1 MKAKVVGWLLIGAA
15 VIGTAGMVGGSGQKG
30 LVVHEWGT
38 FTSLQG
44 SDGVPVRWNPL
55 VSSQLP
61 RFVYNWNNAG
71 LGRYAAGLLSLGQKS
86 VLMTLQRMETPVI
99 YFYADQELTAD
110 LTVRFP
116 QGGITEWYPQ
126 APRIGPCVTRPSPIV
141 TTLDSGLHRA
151 GVSPKFSLDSIF
163 DGGTVKESLIHW
175 QGLKILPAAGHAD
188 LSKRLLN
195 DASGSHYFA
204 ARDTD
209 SAFVQADSLSS
220 TNLQPELEKFLFYRG
235 VGNFTTPLSVQMDAG
250 GTITIGN
257 NGKEPLK
264 HLLILSV
271 HGITG
276 NCSSMEQLKSGQQ
289 KAFNLEALH
298 QTLPME
304 ELRSQVR
311 AAMITG
317 LRAEGLYAREAL
329 AMVNT
334 WDDSW
339 FQEEGVRVLYIL
351 PRAWT
356 DQILPMQMDPTPK
369 ELVRVMVGRA
379 ELVTPDTEFRLTLEL
394 TRAQKGEVGADQE
407 IRAIIRSLGRFA
419 QPVFQQALARTDTS
433 PAQRDKLLAL
443 LYEGQQ

>member
-1 MKAKVVGWLLIGAA
+1 MKTKFAGWLLIGAA
-15 VIGTAGMVGGSGQKG
+15 AIVTAGMVSGSGQKG

-44 SDGVPVRWNPL
+44 SDGVPLHWNPL
-55 VSSQLP
+55 QSSHLP
-61 RFVYNWNNAG
+61 KFVYNWNNAG
-71 LGRYAAGLLSLGQKS
+71 LGRYAAGLLSSGQKT
-86 VLMTLQRMETPVI
+86 VLVTLQRMETPVI
-99 YFYADQELTAD
+99 YFYADREQTAD

-126 APRIGPCVTRPSPIV
+126 APQIGPCVTRPSPIV
-141 TTLDSGLHRA
+141 TTLDSGLHRV
-151 GVSPKFSLDSIF
+151 GISPTFRLDSIF
-163 DGGTVKESLIHW
+163 DGGAVKESLIHW
-175 QGLKILPAAGHAD
+175 QGLRILPAAGHAD

-209 SAFVQADSLSS
+209 SAFVQTDSLSP
-220 TNLQPELEKFLFYRG
+220 TNSQSELEKFLFYRG

-250 GTITIGN
+250 GTITVGN
-257 NGKEPLK
+257 NGKEALK

-271 HGITG
+271 HGTAG
-276 NCSSMEQLKSGQQ
+276 NCSSMEELKSGQQ
-289 KAFNLEALH
+289 KVFNLEAEH
-298 QTLPME
+298 PALPME
-304 ELRSQVR
+304 KLRSQVR

-317 LRAEGLYAREAL
+317 LRAEGLYSREAL

-356 DQILPMQMDPTPK
+356 DQILPMQIDPTPK

-379 ELVTPDTEFRLTLEL
+379 ELITSDTESRLTLDI
-394 TRAQKGEVGADQE
+394 TRAQNGEVEAAQE
-407 IRAIIRSLGRFA
+407 IRAIMKSLGRFA
-419 QPVFQQALARTDTS
+419 QPVFQQALARTDPS

-443 LYEGQQ
+443 LYERRQ

>member
-1 MKAKVVGWLLIGAA
+1 MKTKFVGWLLIAA
-15 VIGTAGMVGGSGQKG
+15 AAIGTAGMMSGSGQKG

-44 SDGVPVRWNPL
+44 SDGVPLRWNPL
-55 VSSQLP
+55 ESSHLP
-61 RFVYNWNNAG
+61 GFVYNWNNAG
-71 LGRYAAGLLSLGQKS
+71 LGRYASGPLTRAQKS
-86 VLMTLQRMETPVI
+86 VLVTLQRMETPVI
-99 YFYADQELTAD
+99 YFYADQEQTAD

-126 APRIGPCVTRPSPIV
+126 APQIGPCVTRPSPIV

-151 GVSPKFSLDSIF
+151 GVSPSFSLDSIF
-163 DGGTVKESLIHW
+163 HSGTVKESLIHW
-175 QGLKILPAAGHAD
+175 QGLKILPTARHAD
-188 LSKRLLN
+188 LSQRLIN

-209 SAFVQADSLSS
+209 SAFVQVDSLSA

-250 GTITIGN
+250 GTITVGN

-264 HLLILSV
+264 HLLLLSV
-271 HGITG
+271 HGAAG
-276 NCSSMEQLKSGQQ
+276 NCSSMEELKSGQQ
-289 KAFNLEALH
+289 KAFNLEAEH
-298 QTLPME
+298 QALPME
-304 ELRSQVR
+304 KLRGQVR
-311 AAMITG
+311 AAMISG

-356 DQILPMQMDPTPK
+356 DQILPMQMDPKPK

-379 ELVTPDTEFRLTLEL
+379 ELITPDTELRLTLEL
-394 TRAQKGEVGADQE
+394 TRAQKGEVEAGQE
-407 IRAIIRSLGRFA
+407 IRAIMKSLGRFA
-419 QPVFQQALARTDTS
+419 QPVFQQALARTDAS

-443 LYEGQQ
+443 LYEGGR